1 MWERCGLGTRGA
13 GVEMMKRDLGSRSI
27 MGPCGRL
34 GTKGGTPNIDALALD
49 SAKEELILP

>member
-13 GVEMMKRDLGSRSI
+13 GVEMTKRDLGSRSI

-34 GTKGGTPNIDALALD
+34 GTNGGTPNIDALALD